1 MKQVIKNILI
11 VIVALGILTG
21 CTIRA
26 HNSLINDDKDS
37 NPNEEIPFT
46 LGIYPHFVEFTP
58 QPIEPRLDYPILIHF
73 ETYEEFVEAGYDTTF
88 YNEAYFE
95 TKGLILFT
103 EFDHVVG
110 TKVAIDR
117 LFYEDGIL
125 TVRANMQRP
134 EVAICLYAPREYS
147 FAIQYDL
154 IEGLDSVV
162 GETTQVATCEY
173 FNIPDDLAKLE
184 ERLSS
189 SFLNVEVVL
198 SIDPK
203 EYDNATREAYMQ
215 EKYELYG
222 VEGEGITT
230 YIGIY
235 ILSITYET
243 CTMEDIN
250 QYLSFL
256 SDPDIQS
263 ISVYVRNVPI
273 A

>member
-95 TKGLILFT
+95 TKGLILFV

-110 TKVAIDR
+110 TKVAIHQ
-117 LFYEDGIL
+117 LLYEDGIL

-162 GETTQVATCEY
+162 GETTQVRVVEY
-173 FNIPDDLAKLE
+173 FNIPNDIAELE
-184 ERLSS
+184 ERLSHP
-189 SFLNVEVVL
+189 FVNVEVVL
-198 SIDPK
+198 SVDPK
-203 EYDNATREAYMQ
+203 GYDINVRDAYMQ

-222 VEGEGITT
+222 LEEEGITT
-230 YIGIY
+230 YVGTYTLRII
-235 ILSITYET
+235 YET

-250 QYLSFL
+250 RYFSIL
-256 SDPDIQS
+256 SDPDIQF
-263 ISVYVRNVPI
+263 IEIYVRNPLI
-273 A
+273 E